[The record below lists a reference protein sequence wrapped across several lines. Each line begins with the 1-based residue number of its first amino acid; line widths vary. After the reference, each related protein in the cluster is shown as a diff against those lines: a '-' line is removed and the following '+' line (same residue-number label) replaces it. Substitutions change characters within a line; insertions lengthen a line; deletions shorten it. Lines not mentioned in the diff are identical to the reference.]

1 MIQKLFFVTLFFFC
15 ALAAFSQENQKN
27 VIANDSA
34 SLFIIHSKKERPV
47 NPDSIEKQPF
57 FPDSFRQ
64 KIPAFK
70 FSTDNLPIVTPK
82 HLDGSLIVVKPDSVE
97 HHYIKNFHPTHKK
110 QALKFPAK

>member
-15 ALAAFSQENQKN
+15 ALGAFSQENQKN
-27 VIANDSA
+27 VIAKDSA
-34 SLFIIHSKKERPV
+34 SLFIIHSKKERHV
-47 NPDSIEKQPF
+47 KPDSIEKQPF

-64 KIPAFK
+64 KIPPFK
-70 FSTDNLPIVTPK
+70 FSTDSLPIITPK

-110 QALKFPAK
+110 QTLKFPVK